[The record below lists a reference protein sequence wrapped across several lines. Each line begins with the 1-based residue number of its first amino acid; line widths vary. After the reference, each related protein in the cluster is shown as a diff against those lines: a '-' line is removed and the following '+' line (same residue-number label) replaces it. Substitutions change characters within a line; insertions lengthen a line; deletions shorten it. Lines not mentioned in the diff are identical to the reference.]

1 VSIPFGDGLQYA
13 IAAIAAL
20 GVAFYFSWKLTLVVV
35 CTVPLMYIIQLLLSK
50 KMESRANDQA
60 DQLQTALKF
69 ATNAISSI
77 ETVKCFNG
85 ERTELNTF
93 TKLTALS
100 ADLYKGVANIRS
112 MQIGIIQFFTLCV
125 FVQGFWYGSYLIATG
140 DMDAGAVITTF
151 WAALLAIANITGFL
165 PQLIVMQKGKMS
177 GAKLR
182 VVMDKISGNN
192 EQHEALGD
200 QRPPQ
205 CLGRL
210 EFKDVRANSS
220 F

>member
-1 VSIPFGDGLQYA
+1 
-13 IAAIAAL
+13 
-20 GVAFYFSWKLTLVVV
+20 
-35 CTVPLMYIIQLLLSK
+35 MYIVQLFLSK

-60 DQLQTALKF
+60 DQLQNALKF

-100 ADLYKGVANIRS
+100 AELYKRVANIRS
-112 MQIGIIQFFTLCV
+112 IQIGVIEFFTLCV
-125 FVQGFWYGSYLIATG
+125 FVQGFWYGSYLITNG
-140 DMDAGAVITTF
+140 DIEVGEVITTF
-151 WAALLAIANITGFL
+151 WAALLAIANTTGFL

-182 VVMDKISGNN
+182 VLMDKISINN
-192 EQHEALGD
+192 ELHESLGEEK
-200 QRPPQ
+200 PLQ
-205 CLGRL
+205 CLGQL
-210 EFKDVRANSS
+210 EFKNVRMAGS